1 MFGAQRTHVC
11 GERSREHV
19 DAPIHQI
26 HGGGSLAGQS
36 IQRGIDGEI
45 MANVGDVDADFVV
58 SVDLTERTGVI
69 DVHTADW
76 IDAHHVVR
84 RADVFAPFQI
94 ALFVELRGNGGTRDG
109 SYAVFGF

>member
-58 SVDLTERTGVI
+58 SVDLTERTGII

-76 IDAHHVVR
+76 VDAHHVVCR
-84 RADVFAPFQI
+84 SDVFAPFQI
-94 ALFVELRGNGGTRDG
+94 ALFVEIRGNGGTRDG
-109 SYAVFGF
+109 SYTVFGF

>member
-1 MFGAQRTHVC
+1 MFGAQRANVC

-19 DAPIHQI
+19 DAPVHQI

-36 IQRGIDGEI
+36 IQRGVEGEVVTD
-45 MANVGDVDADFVV
+45 VGDVDADFVV
-58 SVDLTERTGVI
+58 SVDLAERAGVI
-69 DVHTADW
+69 DVHAADG

-94 ALFVELRGNGGTRDG
+94 ALFVE
-109 SYAVFGF
+109 